1 MLKNFKKKIII
12 VSLISII
19 SSGFLSTPAFAL
31 AKDPISTNSN
41 LNSPSENPDSPKN
54 SIISNDDKKDNK
66 KNEEKP
72 WVGNEKKENYTFL
85 TQDIIDKK
93 VKEIELSN
101 TLSESLTA
109 RVTLKDDSRYTA
121 LLPDRMLLLS
131 QIQNQMND
139 GEIKLS
145 VVPHFEQLIAVT
157 IDDGNQD
164 PGIGSIILDWFL
176 TMLRFIVLVAILGIV
191 LLVVQKY
198 GMGILSRTDKKK
210 TKSKDL
216 KVTFDDIQGIDEAK
230 RDVKEIVDFMN
241 DEELYDKLGANIPHG
256 IMLSGDP
263 GSGKTM
269 LAKAVAKE
277 LKGDFY
283 QMSGSEF
290 VEMFVGLGAGR
301 IRSLFKQ
308 ARKSKKAVI
317 FIDEIDSIGK
327 KRGGHDSHG
336 ETEQTLNQLLVEL
349 DGFNSLSKKKKGH
362 VLVIA
367 ATNRIDVL
375 DEALLRPG
383 RFDRNIKVNKPNKE
397 GRQQILRVYLKKYAE
412 NNDMSLEEVE
422 QNINIERLS
431 RITEGFSGAELAN
444 LVNES
449 LIKAGRR
456 YALLIKENP
465 KADHRLTESDL
476 IKARDKILLGD
487 PRSDL
492 NLLESEIK
500 TTAYHEAGHA
510 IVALERTKDPVEKVT
525 IVPHSWALGL
535 MLQIPERESVS
546 YTKEDLM
553 AKMEVLM
560 AGRAAEDIFVGKITT
575 GASNDMERA
584 FELAMSMISR
594 WGFGNTI
601 GLTSIP
607 DLRMLSDITRSK
619 LEQEARDIVEQAYTS
634 SKSILMHHKNLMEV
648 MVSELLEKETI
659 NRDEIYTL
667 WNEHLTR
674 EKSIVDSDLKEEYPL
689 EGKRDDRM
697 GEILKIM
704 NNKEKDNKE

>member
-1 MLKNFKKKIII
+1 MIQKFKKKIIPLLFSALLTSFI
-12 VSLISII
+12 
-19 SSGFLSTPAFAL
+19 STPVFAL
-31 AKDPISTNSN
+31 SGT
-41 LNSPSENPDSPKN
+41 PDSVSISKN
-54 SIISNDDKKDNK
+54 ATSNDPKTPDNLIITDDGK
-66 KNEEKP
+66 EKNEVTKEDKKP
-72 WVGNEKKENYTFL
+72 WVGNEKQENYTFL
-85 TQDIIDKK
+85 TKNILDNK

-101 TLSESLTA
+101 TLAESLTA
-109 RVTLKDDSRYTA
+109 RVTLKDDSRYTS
-121 LLPDRMLLLS
+121 LLPDRTLLLE
-131 QIQNQMND
+131 QIQKQINT

-145 VVPHFEQLIAVT
+145 VVPRFEQLINVSV
-157 IDDGNQD
+157 DNGE
-164 PGIGSIILDWFL
+164 PSPSIGGIILDWFL
-176 TMLRFIVLVAILGIV
+176 TILRFVVLVAILGMV
-191 LLVVQKY
+191 LLIVQKY

-210 TKSKDL
+210 TKAKDL

-241 DEELYDKLGANIPHG
+241 NEELYDKLGANIPHG

-327 KRGGHDSHG
+327 KRGGRDSHG

-349 DGFNSLSKKKKGH
+349 DGFNTLSRKKKGH

-383 RFDRNIKVNKPNKE
+383 RFDRNIKVSKPNKE
-397 GRQQILRVYLKKYAE
+397 GRKQILRVYLKKYAE
-412 NNDMSLEEVE
+412 NNGMTAEQVEES
-422 QNINIERLS
+422 INIERLS

-444 LVNES
+444 LVNEA
-449 LIKAGRR
+449 LIKAGKR

-465 KADHRLTESDL
+465 AVNNRLTEDDL
-476 IKARDKILLGD
+476 LKARDKILLGD

-510 IVALERTKDPVEKVT
+510 IIALKKTKDPVEKVT

-584 FELAMSMISR
+584 AESAMSMISR
-594 WGFGNTI
+594 WGFGNTL

-607 DLRMLSDITRSK
+607 DLRVLSDITRAS
-619 LEQEARDIVEQAYTS
+619 LEKEARDLVEQAYS
-634 SKSILMHHKNLMEV
+634 SAKLTLMEHTHLMNKLV
-648 MVSELLEKETI
+648 EELLEKETI
-659 NRDEIYTL
+659 NRDEIYAL
-667 WNEHLTR
+667 WSEYKDVKNH
-674 EKSIVDSDLKEEYPL
+674 SEEDKNDFPL
-689 EGKRDDRM
+689 EGRHDDRM
-697 GEILKIM
+697 EEVLKLM
-704 NNKEKDNKE
+704 SERDEKDKE

>member
-1 MLKNFKKKIII
+1 MIQKFKKKIIPLLFSALLTSFI
-12 VSLISII
+12 
-19 SSGFLSTPAFAL
+19 STPVFAL
-31 AKDPISTNSN
+31 SGT
-41 LNSPSENPDSPKN
+41 PDSVNISKN
-54 SIISNDDKKDNK
+54 ATSNDPKTPDNLIITDDGKEKGEVKKEDK
-66 KNEEKP
+66 KP
-72 WVGNEKKENYTFL
+72 WVGNEKQENYTFL
-85 TQDIIDKK
+85 TQNVLDNK

-101 TLSESLTA
+101 TLAESLTA
-109 RVTLKDDSRYTA
+109 RVTLKDNSRYTS
-121 LLPDRMLLLS
+121 LLPDRTLLLE
-131 QIQNQMND
+131 QIQKQINT

-145 VVPHFEQLIAVT
+145 VVSRFEQLINVSV
-157 IDDGNQD
+157 DNGEPS

-176 TMLRFIVLVAILGIV
+176 TILRFVVLVAILGMV
-191 LLVVQKY
+191 LLIVQKY

-210 TKSKDL
+210 TKAKDL

-241 DEELYDKLGANIPHG
+241 NEELYDKLGANIPHG

-327 KRGGHDSHG
+327 KRGSRDSHG

-349 DGFNSLSKKKKGH
+349 DGFNTLSRKKKGH

-383 RFDRNIKVNKPNKE
+383 RFDRNIKVSKPNKE
-397 GRQQILRVYLKKYAE
+397 GRKQILRVYLKKYAE
-412 NNDMSLEEVE
+412 NNGMTAEQVEES
-422 QNINIERLS
+422 INIERLS

-444 LVNES
+444 LVNEA
-449 LIKAGRR
+449 LIKAGKR

-465 KADHRLTESDL
+465 AVNNRLTEDDL
-476 IKARDKILLGD
+476 LKARDKILLGD

-510 IVALERTKDPVEKVT
+510 IIALKKTKDPVEKVT

-584 FELAMSMISR
+584 AELAMSMISR
-594 WGFGNTI
+594 WGFGNTL

-607 DLRMLSDITRSK
+607 DLRVLSDITRAS
-619 LEQEARDIVEQAYTS
+619 LEKEARDLVEQAYS
-634 SKSILMHHKNLMEV
+634 SAKLTLMEYTHLMNKLV
-648 MVSELLEKETI
+648 EELLEKETI
-659 NRDEIYTL
+659 NRDEIYAL
-667 WNEHLTR
+667 W
-674 EKSIVDSDLKEEYPL
+674 SEYKDVKNHSEDDRNDFPL
-689 EGKRDDRM
+689 EGRRDDRM
-697 GEILKIM
+697 EEVLKLM
-704 NNKEKDNKE
+704 SERDEKDKE

>member
-1 MLKNFKKKIII
+1 MTQKFKKKIIPLLFSALLTSFI
-12 VSLISII
+12 STPVFALSGTPDSVSLSKNVTSDNPKTPDNLII
-19 SSGFLSTPAFAL
+19 T
-31 AKDPISTNSN
+31 
-41 LNSPSENPDSPKN
+41 
-54 SIISNDDKKDNK
+54 DDGKE
-66 KNEEKP
+66 KNEVKKEDKKP
-72 WVGNEKKENYTFL
+72 WVGNEKQENYTFL
-85 TQDIIDKK
+85 TQNILDNK

-101 TLSESLTA
+101 TLAESLTA
-109 RVTLKDDSRYTA
+109 RVTLKDDSRYTS
-121 LLPDRMLLLS
+121 LLPDRTLLLA
-131 QIQNQMND
+131 QIQKQINT

-145 VVPHFEQLIAVT
+145 VVPRFEQLINVSV
-157 IDDGNQD
+157 DNGEPG

-176 TMLRFIVLVAILGIV
+176 TILRFVVLVAILGMV
-191 LLVVQKY
+191 LLIVQKY
-198 GMGILSRTDKKK
+198 GMGVLSRTDKKK
-210 TKSKDL
+210 TKAKDL

-241 DEELYDKLGANIPHG
+241 NEELYDKLGANIPHG

-327 KRGGHDSHG
+327 KRGSRDSHG

-349 DGFNSLSKKKKGH
+349 DGFNTLSRKKKGH

-383 RFDRNIKVNKPNKE
+383 RFDRNIKVSKPNKE
-397 GRQQILRVYLKKYAE
+397 GRKQILRVYLKKYAE
-412 NNDMSLEEVE
+412 NNAMTAEQVE
-422 QNINIERLS
+422 GSINIERLS

-444 LVNES
+444 LVNEA
-449 LIKAGRR
+449 LIKAGKR

-465 KADHRLTESDL
+465 SVNNRLTEDDL
-476 IKARDKILLGD
+476 LKARDKILLGD

-510 IVALERTKDPVEKVT
+510 IIALKKTKDPVEKVT

-584 FELAMSMISR
+584 AELAMSMISR
-594 WGFGNTI
+594 WGFGNTL

-607 DLRMLSDITRSK
+607 DLRVLSDITRAS
-619 LEQEARDIVEQAYTS
+619 LEKEARDLVEQAYS
-634 SKSILMHHKNLMEV
+634 SAKLTLMEHTQLMNK
-648 MVSELLEKETI
+648 MVEQLLEKETI

-667 WNEHLTR
+667 WNEYKDM
-674 EKSIVDSDLKEEYPL
+674 KSHSEEGKNDFPL
-689 EGKRDDRM
+689 EGRRDDRM
-697 GEILKIM
+697 EEVLKLM
-704 NNKEKDNKE
+704 SERDEKDKE